1 MKDIIKKILKES
13 TLNRGGIVDKVYNH
27 IKDDFWIEHNKNF
40 PDGQVMTSFHT
51 PEGEQIKGERGGISA
66 QLGDDFSLAR
76 NFAIILFE
84 ECGLSPQESWV
95 VWEKIR
101 FDMAKD
107 RFIYGLPW
115 VLYEDYIQY
124 QEDPYIMDSR
134 LDGGDEVF
142 NLRKIEGLKKFLEWL
157 GEGVNVVERTHYNAT
172 HNYLDSMTP
181 FEYRMLHKDLM
192 SYIERD
198 LHL

>member
-1 MKDIIKKILKES
+1 MKTLIKKILKEN
-13 TLNRGGIVDKVYNH
+13 TFNIGVVDKVYKH
-27 IKDDFWIEHNKNF
+27 IKDDFWFEHNKNF

-76 NFAIILFE
+76 NFAIILFDQF
-84 ECGLSPQESWV
+84 GLSPDEALA

-101 FDMAKD
+101 FDLAKD
-107 RFIYGLPW
+107 RFIYNLPW
-115 VLYEDYIQY
+115 GLYEDYIQY
-124 QEDPYIMDSR
+124 QEDPYLMDTR
-134 LDGGDEVF
+134 
-142 NLRKIEGLKKFLEWL
+142 IE
-157 GEGVNVVERTHYNAT
+157 VVERVHYNAT

-181 FEYRMLHKDLM
+181 SEYKILHKDMLT
-192 SYIERD
+192 YIERG

>member
-1 MKDIIKKILKES
+1 MKSLIKKILKES
-13 TLNRGGIVDKVYNH
+13 DLNKSIVDKVYNH
-27 IKDDFWIEHNKNF
+27 IKDDFWVEHNKNF

-66 QLGDDFSLAR
+66 QLGDDFSLSR
-76 NFAIILFE
+76 NFLIILFDQF
-84 ECGLSPQESWV
+84 GLSPEEAWV

-181 FEYRMLHKDLM
+181 FEYRILHKDLM

>member
-76 NFAIILFE
+76 NFAIIL
-84 ECGLSPQESWV
+84 
-95 VWEKIR
+95 

>member
-13 TLNRGGIVDKVYNH
+13 ALNRGIVDKVYNH
-27 IKDDFWIEHNKNF
+27 IKDDFWFEHNKNF

-51 PEGEQIKGERGGISA
+51 EEGEQIKGERGGISA

-84 ECGLSPQESWV
+84 QFGLSPDEAWG

-101 FDMAKD
+101 FDLEKD
-107 RFIYGLPW
+107 RFLYSLPW

-124 QEDPYIMDSR
+124 QEDPYIMDSSVE
-134 LDGGDEVF
+134 GGDEVF
-142 NLRKIEGLKKFLEWL
+142 NLRKLEGLKGFVEWT
-157 GEGVNVVERTHYNAT
+157 GMGYNEHGVHYTAV
-172 HNYLDSMTP
+172 HNYTDTITHS
-181 FEYRMLHKDLM
+181 EYKTLQKDVLE
-192 SYIERD
+192 YIERD

>member
-1 MKDIIKKILKES
+1 MKSLIKKILKES
-13 TLNRGGIVDKVYNH
+13 DLNKGIVDKVYNH

-66 QLGDDFSLAR
+66 QLGDDFSLSR
-76 NFAIILFE
+76 NFLIILFDQF
-84 ECGLSPQESWV
+84 GLSPEEAWV

-181 FEYRMLHKDLM
+181 FEYRILHKDLM

>member
-1 MKDIIKKILKES
+1 MKSLIKKILKES
-13 TLNRGGIVDKVYNH
+13 DLNKGIVDKVYNH
-27 IKDDFWIEHNKNF
+27 IKDDFWVEHNKNF

-66 QLGDDFSLAR
+66 QLGDDFSLSR
-76 NFAIILFE
+76 NFLIILFDQF
-84 ECGLSPQESWV
+84 GLSPEEAWV